1 MERKE
6 HPVATISG
14 GGKVLKLLDPD
25 GNPYTPPVP
34 VDYQILD
41 EDGEVLK
48 QGTVKDTDE
57 IPLDD
62 VSATSFRVM
71 IDSHLVL
78 NTKGFESP
86 MQDEGQKTIDG
97 PTFDPDDDTF
107 DEFQKTTENQKDEG
121 GDDDSGAGDDSG
133 SDDQDEKSGSDDDS
147 SSDDDGSKDSD
158 DESSASDGDEEKGSD
173 SDDSKDS
180 DDQGRDTKDAD
191 DSKGSDDD
199 DSGDS
204 DKKSA
209 DDDDQ

>member
-25 GNPYTPPVP
+25 GNPYTPPEP

-41 EDGEVLK
+41 EDGGVLK
-48 QGTVKDTDE
+48 EGTVKDTDE

-78 NTKGFESP
+78 DTKGFDSP
-86 MQDEGQKTIDG
+86 VEDENQKTIDG
-97 PTFDPDDDTF
+97 PAFDPDDDTY
-107 DEFQKTTENQKDEG
+107 DEFVKSDADQNVEG
-121 GDDDSGAGDDSG
+121 GDDDSGAGDSSG
-133 SDDQDEKSGSDDDS
+133 NDDQNEKS
-147 SSDDDGSKDSD
+147 
-158 DESSASDGDEEKGSD
+158 EGD
-173 SDDSKDS
+173 DDSKDS
-180 DDQGRDTKDAD
+180 DDNGSDSDGDESEDSESDDSKDSEDNDSDDPNSAD
-191 DSKGSDDD
+191 DSKETDDD

-204 DKKSA
+204 DDKSA
-209 DDDDQ
+209 DSDEQ